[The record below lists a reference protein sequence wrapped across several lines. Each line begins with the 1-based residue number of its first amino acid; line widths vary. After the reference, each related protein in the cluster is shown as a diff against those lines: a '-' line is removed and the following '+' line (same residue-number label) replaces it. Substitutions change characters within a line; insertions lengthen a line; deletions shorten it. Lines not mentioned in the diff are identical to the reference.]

1 MADRSLPGILLIALV
16 ASSVAYLAFSGG
28 GEEKISILEMRVPE
42 RMYYSDEEYHVVA
55 SMVARSEVSEVDLRY
70 HWLRKVDRETLVESR
85 EVMGILEPGIDPL
98 DAIGRV
104 GMLEYPLEF
113 SRDLGVDP
121 TVLDLQA
128 DFDGMVYRVIFVS
141 IGPAQEL
148 FLPGRIGPGEGVR
161 PIVSGSYAL
170 MINSTGHLVNLFT
183 GYPAFFYDLE
193 RTIIS
198 LEVGINRDK
207 TIYQNRSPVSSL
219 PRLRDLPPVGTIRLP
234 LREDDRMD
242 VVISIGGRGLMW
254 WSPRLCVVE
263 VRAEGDLLE
272 SWAYAT

>member
-1 MADRSLPGILLIALV
+1 MADRSLPGVLLIALV

-42 RMYYSDEEYHVVA
+42 RMYYSDEEYHVIA

-70 HWLRKVDRETLVESR
+70 HWLRKVDQETLVESR
-85 EVMGILEPGIDPL
+85 EVMGVLEPGIDAL
-98 DAIGRV
+98 DVLGRV
-104 GMLEYPLEF
+104 GLLEYPVEF
-113 SRDLGVDP
+113 SRDIGVDP
-121 TVLDLQA
+121 TVLDLST
-128 DFDGMVYRVIFVS
+128 DFDGMTYRIIFIS
-141 IGPAQEL
+141 IGPVQEL
-148 FLPGRIGPGEGVR
+148 FLPERIGPGEGVR

-170 MINSTGHLVNLFT
+170 MINSTGHLANLFT

-198 LEVGINRDK
+198 LEVGINLEK
-207 TIYQNRSPVSSL
+207 TTYQNRSPASSL

-234 LREDDRMD
+234 LREDERMD
-242 VVISIGGRGLMW
+242 LVISIEGRSLMW

-263 VRAEGDLLE
+263 VRADGDLLDA
-272 SWAYAT
+272 WAYET